1 MDYFNLKAEFEGLLA
16 YTDKST
22 KILAYLKDLL
32 TNYIK
37 MKEQTLN
44 NIKKSFDILLVEVN
58 RPIKTSYEIKF
69 LSSAQKNVREFINI
83 LNVSLANEI
92 NQNNKLQ
99 TDIIQ
104 QVNDY
109 IKFISNKNYAVLND
123 FKKVINKVYSQKSY
137 YEESKNEYIN
147 SGKQVT
153 IFEDKM
159 SQKKKNIDSSISMS
173 ISTSANSLS
182 TEIDPDEET
191 LKMLKT
197 KFIQSEKNYKE
208 ILEDTNTLYTAK
220 NEEYFQIIQKFVE
233 NEESKENFFKIYI
246 EKYNYYL
253 KNTLTI
259 SNTIIEYSA
268 SVLMKITEKNNSD
281 SFKNN
286 LNIFLV
292 NKDTRIDQEK
302 NIDYEIYKAQLCN
315 MINKRRMFLKDD
327 IYNDRFNITL
337 DDIFSNEN
345 KYNKSIFNQEERI
358 IIEQLFLLDDIDN
371 FKFNKFCTK
380 IRNDKE
386 YAKNF
391 IDIILERYTITIGV
405 QIFNENNFLKLEKIL
420 NNILLNNSVQKS
432 LFELNFAVAYISEKT
447 FYQDEKNPFYK
458 IYLCKLLMDN
468 NPIVKTKQFW
478 LKLLKMK
485 ISSTLENKADK
496 ESEKIF
502 NEEKSMEEKKTKESD
517 EKDKLSVS
525 TYSSNYRPS
534 LFEYAG
540 NMVSSFWYGKSN
552 DDKQKDEIRKKEI
565 YHAVYYSK
573 SKEICLKKIT
583 EFSTHFACFCLNS
596 LDVIDIITEITKE
609 YQMIIEDKRIKYLIA
624 KINSNMYSIKNAK
637 FYKGNKDN
645 KDNKDINDNNDI
657 KTNDNKVKYLNKF
670 MNKNYL
676 HGKLG
681 KNNQSL
687 ILLNTMKYLP
697 FKEYIN
703 ILKVNKATY
712 ELISKILYKN
722 ILINVDEVIPEEIYI
737 KNKIPNVW
745 KNPQLRI
752 TIWKIL
758 LKYKKVDYQSLI
770 NNIDETKIEYL
781 NIIKLDTKR
790 MIFSGDKNQ
799 ETIKKS
805 LTNILS
811 SLSIC
816 HPKINYSQ
824 GMNYIAYL
832 LYEICGSEEEGF
844 QLFNCLLTSTAYGDL
859 FFNELSKLNKYFYV
873 FDRLI
878 FIYTPEISSHLKSK
892 DLTARYFASPWF
904 ITLFTNAYKNIK
916 DQNNPKVL
924 IWILDLFII
933 NGWKSIIKIGLCLIK
948 HFETRLLSF
957 DLEELLHF
965 LINDVLKY
973 DFFQNENYDNLRN
986 IYEEL
991 KIENA
996 LIENIEREYDLK
1008 DNQ

>member
-1 MDYFNLKAEFEGLLA
+1 MDYFNFQAEFEGLLA
-16 YTDKST
+16 YTEKTS
-22 KILAYLKDLL
+22 KILTYLKDLL
-32 TNYIK
+32 NNYIK

-44 NIKKSFDILLVEVN
+44 SIKKSFDILLVEVN
-58 RPIKTSYEIKF
+58 KPIKSSYEIKF
-69 LSSAQKNVREFINI
+69 VSGAQKTIKEFINI

-104 QVNDY
+104 QINDY
-109 IKFISNKNYAVLND
+109 IKFISNKNYSVLND
-123 FKKVINKVYSQKSY
+123 FKKLINKVYSQKMY
-137 YEESKNEYIN
+137 YEETKNEYIN

-153 IFEDKM
+153 IFEDKI
-159 SQKKKNIDSSISMS
+159 SQKNKSINSSISINT
-173 ISTSANSLS
+173 ISTE
-182 TEIDPDEET
+182 TDTDEET

-197 KFIQSEKNYKE
+197 KFIQNEKKYKE
-208 ILEDTNTLYTAK
+208 IIEDTNMLYIAK
-220 NEEYFQIIQKFVE
+220 NEEYFKIMSKFIE
-233 NEESKENFFKIYI
+233 NEESKANFFKICV

-259 SNTIIEYSA
+259 SNTIIEYST
-268 SVLMKITEKNNSD
+268 SVLTKLNGKNSND
-281 SFKNN
+281 TFRND

-292 NKDTRIDQEK
+292 KEDTRIDQEK
-302 NIDYEIYKAQLCN
+302 CIDYEIYKAQLCN
-315 MINKRRMFLKDD
+315 MINKNRMFLKED
-327 IYNDRFNITL
+327 NNNNRFNITL
-337 DDIFSNEN
+337 DDIFYSEE
-345 KYNKSIFNQEERI
+345 KLNKSIFNQEERS
-358 IIEQLFLLDDIDN
+358 IIEQIFLLDEIDN
-371 FKFNKFCTK
+371 FKFNRFCTK
-380 IRNDKE
+380 IKNEKD

-391 IDIILERYTITIGV
+391 IDVILERYISTIGV
-405 QIFNENNFLKLEKIL
+405 QIVNENNFLKLEKIL

-447 FYQDEKNPFYK
+447 FYQDEKNPFHK

-478 LKLLKMK
+478 LKLLKLK

-502 NEEKSMEEKKTKESD
+502 KEEKLIEEKKTKENE
-517 EKDKLSVS
+517 EKDKLSMS
-525 TYSSNYRPS
+525 TYTTSSRPS

-540 NMVSSFWYGKSN
+540 SMVSSFWYGKSN

-565 YHAVYYSK
+565 YHAIYYSK

-596 LDVIDIITEITKE
+596 LDVIDIISEITSQ
-609 YQMIIEDKRIKYLIA
+609 YQMTIEEKRIKYLIA

-637 FYKGNKDN
+637 FYKGNKE
-645 KDNKDINDNNDI
+645 INDNNNNN
-657 KTNDNKVKYLNKF
+657 KDNKVKYLNKF

-676 HGKLG
+676 HGNLG

-687 ILLNTMKYLP
+687 ILLNLMKYLP
-697 FKEYIN
+697 FKDYIN
-703 ILKVNKATY
+703 ILKVNKSTY
-712 ELISKILYKN
+712 KLISKILYKN
-722 ILINVDEVIPEEIYI
+722 MLMNVDEIIPEEIYI

-752 TIWKIL
+752 TIWKL
-758 LKYKKVDYQSLI
+758 LLNYKKVDYQNLV
-770 NNIDETKIEYL
+770 NNLDESKIEYL

-790 MIFSGDKNQ
+790 MLLVGDKNQ
-799 ETIKKS
+799 EEIKHS
-805 LTNILS
+805 LENILS
-811 SLSIC
+811 CLSIC

-832 LYEICGSEEEGF
+832 LYALCGSEEEGF

-878 FIYTPEISSHLKSK
+878 YIYTPEIAMHLKNK

-916 DQNNPKVL
+916 DQTNPKVL

-948 HFETRLLSF
+948 HFETRILSC
-957 DLEELLHF
+957 DLEELLRF

-986 IYEEL
+986 IYEKL

-1008 DNQ
+1008 DNNIK

>member
-1 MDYFNLKAEFEGLLA
+1 MDYFNFQAEFEGLLA
-16 YTDKST
+16 YTEKTS
-22 KILAYLKDLL
+22 KILTYLKDLL
-32 TNYIK
+32 NNYIK

-44 NIKKSFDILLVEVN
+44 SIKKSFDILLVEVN
-58 RPIKTSYEIKF
+58 KPIKSSYEIKF
-69 LSSAQKNVREFINI
+69 VSSAQKTIKEFINI

-104 QVNDY
+104 QINDY
-109 IKFISNKNYAVLND
+109 IKFISNKNYSVLND
-123 FKKVINKVYSQKSY
+123 FKKLINKVYAQKMY
-137 YEESKNEYIN
+137 YEEAKNEYIN

-153 IFEDKM
+153 IFEDKI
-159 SQKKKNIDSSISMS
+159 SQKNKSINSSISIS
-173 ISTSANSLS
+173 INTISTE
-182 TEIDPDEET
+182 TDTDEET

-197 KFIQSEKNYKE
+197 KFIQNEKKYRE
-208 ILEDTNTLYTAK
+208 IIEDTNMLYIAK
-220 NEEYFQIIQKFVE
+220 NEEYFKIMSKFIE
-233 NEESKENFFKIYI
+233 NEESKANFFKICV

-268 SVLMKITEKNNSD
+268 SVLTKINGKNNND
-281 SFKNN
+281 TFRND

-292 NKDTRIDQEK
+292 KEDTRIDQEK
-302 NIDYEIYKAQLCN
+302 CIDYEIYKAQLCN
-315 MINKRRMFLKDD
+315 MINKNRMFLKED
-327 IYNDRFNITL
+327 NNNNRFNITL
-337 DDIFSNEN
+337 DDIFYSEE
-345 KYNKSIFNQEERI
+345 KLKKSIFNQEERS
-358 IIEQLFLLDDIDN
+358 IIEQIFLLDEIDN
-371 FKFNKFCTK
+371 FKFNKFCAK
-380 IRNDKE
+380 IKNEKD

-391 IDIILERYTITIGV
+391 IDIILERYISTIGV
-405 QIFNENNFLKLEKIL
+405 QIVNENNFLKLEKIL

-447 FYQDEKNPFYK
+447 FYQDEKNPFHK

-478 LKLLKMK
+478 LKLLKLK

-502 NEEKSMEEKKTKESD
+502 KEEKLIEEKKTKEN
-517 EKDKLSVS
+517 EENDKLSMS
-525 TYSSNYRPS
+525 TYSTSSRPS

-540 NMVSSFWYGKSN
+540 SMVSSFWYGKNN

-565 YHAVYYSK
+565 YHAIYYSK

-596 LDVIDIITEITKE
+596 LDVIDIISEITSQ
-609 YQMIIEDKRIKYLIA
+609 YQMTMEEKRIKYLIA

-637 FYKGNKDN
+637 FYKGNKD
-645 KDNKDINDNNDI
+645 INDNNM
-657 KTNDNKVKYLNKF
+657 DNKVKYLNKF

-676 HGKLG
+676 CGKLG

-687 ILLNTMKYLP
+687 ILLNLMKYLP
-697 FKEYIN
+697 FKDYIN

-712 ELISKILYKN
+712 KLISKILYKN
-722 ILINVDEVIPEEIYI
+722 VLMNVDEIIPEEIYI

-752 TIWKIL
+752 TIWKL
-758 LKYKKVDYQSLI
+758 LLNYKKVDYQNLV
-770 NNIDETKIEYL
+770 NNLDESKIEYL

-790 MIFSGDKNQ
+790 MLFVGDKNQ
-799 ETIKKS
+799 EEIRHS
-805 LTNILS
+805 LQNILS
-811 SLSIC
+811 CLSIC

-832 LYEICGSEEEGF
+832 LYVLCGSEEEGF

-878 FIYTPEISSHLKSK
+878 YIYTPEIAMHLKNK

-916 DQNNPKVL
+916 DQANPKVL

-948 HFETRLLSF
+948 HFETRILSC

-973 DFFQNENYDNLRN
+973 DFFQNDNYDNLRN
-986 IYEEL
+986 IYEKL

-1008 DNQ
+1008 DNNIK

>member
-1 MDYFNLKAEFEGLLA
+1 MDYFNFQAEFEGLLA
-16 YTDKST
+16 YTEKTS
-22 KILAYLKDLL
+22 KILANLKDLL
-32 TNYIK
+32 NNYIK

-44 NIKKSFDILLVEVN
+44 SIKKSFDILLVEVN
-58 RPIKTSYEIKF
+58 KPIKSSYEIKF
-69 LSSAQKNVREFINI
+69 VSGAQKTIKEFINI

-104 QVNDY
+104 QINDY
-109 IKFISNKNYAVLND
+109 IKFISNKNYSVLND
-123 FKKVINKVYSQKSY
+123 FKKLINKVYSQKMY
-137 YEESKNEYIN
+137 YEETKNEYIK

-153 IFEDKM
+153 IFEDKI
-159 SQKKKNIDSSISMS
+159 SQKNKSINSSISINT
-173 ISTSANSLS
+173 ISTE
-182 TEIDPDEET
+182 TDTDEET

-197 KFIQSEKNYKE
+197 KFIQNEKKYKE
-208 ILEDTNTLYTAK
+208 IIEDTNMLYIAK
-220 NEEYFQIIQKFVE
+220 NEEYFKIMSKFIE
-233 NEESKENFFKIYI
+233 NEESKANFFKICV

-259 SNTIIEYSA
+259 SNTIIEYST
-268 SVLMKITEKNNSD
+268 SVLTKLNGKNSND
-281 SFKNN
+281 TFRND

-292 NKDTRIDQEK
+292 KEDTRIDQEK
-302 NIDYEIYKAQLCN
+302 CIDYEIYKAQLCN
-315 MINKRRMFLKDD
+315 MINKNRMFLKED
-327 IYNDRFNITL
+327 NNNNRFNITL
-337 DDIFSNEN
+337 DDIFYSEE
-345 KYNKSIFNQEERI
+345 KLNKSIFNQEERS
-358 IIEQLFLLDDIDN
+358 IIEQIFLLDEIDN
-371 FKFNKFCTK
+371 FKFNRFCTK
-380 IRNDKE
+380 IKNEKD

-391 IDIILERYTITIGV
+391 IDVILERYISTIGV
-405 QIFNENNFLKLEKIL
+405 QIVNENNFLKLEKIL

-432 LFELNFAVAYISEKT
+432 LFELNFTVAYISEKT
-447 FYQDEKNPFYK
+447 FYQDEKNPFHK

-478 LKLLKMK
+478 LKLLKLK

-502 NEEKSMEEKKTKESD
+502 KEEKLIEEKKTKENE
-517 EKDKLSVS
+517 EKDKLSMS
-525 TYSSNYRPS
+525 TYTTSSRPS

-540 NMVSSFWYGKSN
+540 SMVSSFWYGKSN

-565 YHAVYYSK
+565 YHAIYYSK

-596 LDVIDIITEITKE
+596 LDVIDIISEITSQ
-609 YQMIIEDKRIKYLIA
+609 YQMTMEEKRIKYLIA

-637 FYKGNKDN
+637 FYKGNKE
-645 KDNKDINDNNDI
+645 INDNNNNN
-657 KTNDNKVKYLNKF
+657 KDNKVKYLNKF

-687 ILLNTMKYLP
+687 ILLNLMKYLP
-697 FKEYIN
+697 FKDYIN
-703 ILKVNKATY
+703 ILKVNKSTY
-712 ELISKILYKN
+712 KLISKILYKN
-722 ILINVDEVIPEEIYI
+722 MLMNVDEIIPEEIYI

-752 TIWKIL
+752 TIWKL
-758 LKYKKVDYQSLI
+758 LLNYKKVDYQNLV
-770 NNIDETKIEYL
+770 NNLDESKIEYL

-790 MIFSGDKNQ
+790 MLLVGDKNQ
-799 ETIKKS
+799 EEIKHS
-805 LTNILS
+805 LENILS
-811 SLSIC
+811 CLSIC

-832 LYEICGSEEEGF
+832 LYVLCGSEEEGF

-878 FIYTPEISSHLKSK
+878 YIYTPEIAMHLKNK
-892 DLTARYFASPWF
+892 DLTSRYFASPWF

-916 DQNNPKVL
+916 DQTNPKVL

-948 HFETRLLSF
+948 HFETRILSC
-957 DLEELLHF
+957 DLEELLRF

-986 IYEEL
+986 IYEKL

-1008 DNQ
+1008 DNNMK

>member
-1 MDYFNLKAEFEGLLA
+1 
-16 YTDKST
+16 
-22 KILAYLKDLL
+22 
-32 TNYIK
+32 
-37 MKEQTLN
+37 MKN
-44 NIKKSFDILLVEVN
+44 
-58 RPIKTSYEIKF
+58 
-69 LSSAQKNVREFINI
+69 QK
-83 LNVSLANEI
+83 
-92 NQNNKLQ
+92 
-99 TDIIQ
+99 
-104 QVNDY
+104 
-109 IKFISNKNYAVLND
+109 
-123 FKKVINKVYSQKSY
+123 
-137 YEESKNEYIN
+137 
-147 SGKQVT
+147 
-153 IFEDKM
+153 
-159 SQKKKNIDSSISMS
+159 
-173 ISTSANSLS
+173 
-182 TEIDPDEET
+182 
-191 LKMLKT
+191 
-197 KFIQSEKNYKE
+197 
-208 ILEDTNTLYTAK
+208 
-220 NEEYFQIIQKFVE
+220 QI
-233 NEESKENFFKIYI
+233 FFKICV

-268 SVLMKITEKNNSD
+268 SVLTKINGKNNND
-281 SFKNN
+281 TFRND

-292 NKDTRIDQEK
+292 KEDTRIDQEK
-302 NIDYEIYKAQLCN
+302 CIDYEIYKAQLCN
-315 MINKRRMFLKDD
+315 MINKNRMFLKED
-327 IYNDRFNITL
+327 NNNNRFNITL
-337 DDIFSNEN
+337 DDIFYSEE
-345 KYNKSIFNQEERI
+345 KLKKSIFNQEERS
-358 IIEQLFLLDDIDN
+358 IIEQIFLLDEIDN
-371 FKFNKFCTK
+371 FKFNKFCAK
-380 IRNDKE
+380 IKNEKD

-391 IDIILERYTITIGV
+391 IDIILERYISTIGV
-405 QIFNENNFLKLEKIL
+405 QIVNENNFLKLEKIL

-447 FYQDEKNPFYK
+447 FYQDEKNPFHK

-478 LKLLKMK
+478 LKLLKLK
-485 ISSTLENKADK
+485 ISFTLENKADK

-502 NEEKSMEEKKTKESD
+502 KEEKLIEEKKTKEN
-517 EKDKLSVS
+517 EENDKLSMS
-525 TYSSNYRPS
+525 TYSTSSRPS

-540 NMVSSFWYGKSN
+540 SMVSSFWYGKNN

-565 YHAVYYSK
+565 YHAIYYSK

-596 LDVIDIITEITKE
+596 LDVIDIISEITSQ
-609 YQMIIEDKRIKYLIA
+609 YQMTMEEKRIKYLIA

-637 FYKGNKDN
+637 FYKGNKD
-645 KDNKDINDNNDI
+645 INDNNM
-657 KTNDNKVKYLNKF
+657 DNKVKYLNKF

-676 HGKLG
+676 CGKLG

-687 ILLNTMKYLP
+687 ILLNLMKYLP
-697 FKEYIN
+697 FKDYIN

-712 ELISKILYKN
+712 KLISKILCKN
-722 ILINVDEVIPEEIYI
+722 VLMNVDEIIPEEIYI

-752 TIWKIL
+752 TIWKL
-758 LKYKKVDYQSLI
+758 LLNYKKVDYQNLV
-770 NNIDETKIEYL
+770 NNLDESKIEYL

-790 MIFSGDKNQ
+790 MLFVGDKNL
-799 ETIKKS
+799 EEIKHS
-805 LTNILS
+805 LQNILS
-811 SLSIC
+811 CLSIC

-832 LYEICGSEEEGF
+832 LYVLCGSEEEGF

-878 FIYTPEISSHLKSK
+878 YIYTPEIAMHLKNK

-916 DQNNPKVL
+916 DQANPKVL

-948 HFETRLLSF
+948 HFETRILSC

-973 DFFQNENYDNLRN
+973 DFFQNDNYDNLRN
-986 IYEEL
+986 IYEKL

-1008 DNQ
+1008 DNNIK

>member
-1 MDYFNLKAEFEGLLA
+1 MDYFNFQAEFEGLLA
-16 YTDKST
+16 YTEKTS
-22 KILAYLKDLL
+22 KILTYLKDLL
-32 TNYIK
+32 NNYIK

-44 NIKKSFDILLVEVN
+44 SIKKSFDILLVEVN
-58 RPIKTSYEIKF
+58 KPIKSSYEIKF
-69 LSSAQKNVREFINI
+69 VSSAQKTIKEFINI

-104 QVNDY
+104 QINDY
-109 IKFISNKNYAVLND
+109 IKFISNKNYSVLND
-123 FKKVINKVYSQKSY
+123 FKKLINKVYAQKMY
-137 YEESKNEYIN
+137 YEEAKNEYIN

-153 IFEDKM
+153 IFEDKI
-159 SQKKKNIDSSISMS
+159 SQKNKSINSSISIS
-173 ISTSANSLS
+173 INTISTE
-182 TEIDPDEET
+182 TDTDEET

-197 KFIQSEKNYKE
+197 KFIQNEKKYRE
-208 ILEDTNTLYTAK
+208 IIEDTNMLYIAK
-220 NEEYFQIIQKFVE
+220 NEEYFKIMSKFIE
-233 NEESKENFFKIYI
+233 NEESKANFFKICV

-268 SVLMKITEKNNSD
+268 SVLTKINGKNNND
-281 SFKNN
+281 TFRND

-292 NKDTRIDQEK
+292 KEDTRIDQEK
-302 NIDYEIYKAQLCN
+302 CIDYEIYKAQLCN
-315 MINKRRMFLKDD
+315 MINKNRMFLKED
-327 IYNDRFNITL
+327 NNNNRFNITL
-337 DDIFSNEN
+337 DDIFYSEE
-345 KYNKSIFNQEERI
+345 KLKKSIFNQEERS
-358 IIEQLFLLDDIDN
+358 IIEQIFLLDEIDN
-371 FKFNKFCTK
+371 FKFNKFCAK
-380 IRNDKE
+380 IKNEKD

-391 IDIILERYTITIGV
+391 IDIILERYISTIGV
-405 QIFNENNFLKLEKIL
+405 QIVNENNFLKLEKIL

-447 FYQDEKNPFYK
+447 FYQDEKNPFHK

-478 LKLLKMK
+478 LKLLKLK

-502 NEEKSMEEKKTKESD
+502 KEEKLIEEKKTKEN
-517 EKDKLSVS
+517 EENDKLSMS
-525 TYSSNYRPS
+525 TYTTSSRPS

-540 NMVSSFWYGKSN
+540 SMVSSFWYGKNN

-565 YHAVYYSK
+565 YHAIYYSK

-596 LDVIDIITEITKE
+596 LDVIDIISEITSQ
-609 YQMIIEDKRIKYLIA
+609 YQMTMEEKRIKYLIA

-637 FYKGNKDN
+637 FYKGNKD
-645 KDNKDINDNNDI
+645 INDNNM
-657 KTNDNKVKYLNKF
+657 DNKVKYLNKF

-676 HGKLG
+676 CGKLG

-687 ILLNTMKYLP
+687 ILLNLMKYLP
-697 FKEYIN
+697 FKDYIN

-712 ELISKILYKN
+712 KLISKILYKN
-722 ILINVDEVIPEEIYI
+722 VLMNVDEIIPEEIYI

-752 TIWKIL
+752 TIWKL
-758 LKYKKVDYQSLI
+758 LLNYKKVDYQNLV
-770 NNIDETKIEYL
+770 NNLDESKIEYL

-790 MIFSGDKNQ
+790 MLFVGDKNQ
-799 ETIKKS
+799 EEIRHS
-805 LTNILS
+805 LQNILS
-811 SLSIC
+811 CLSIC

-832 LYEICGSEEEGF
+832 LYVLCGSEEEGF

-878 FIYTPEISSHLKSK
+878 YIYTPEIAMHLKNK

-916 DQNNPKVL
+916 DQANPKVL

-948 HFETRLLSF
+948 HFETRILSC

-973 DFFQNENYDNLRN
+973 DFFQNDNYDNLRN
-986 IYEEL
+986 IYEKL

-1008 DNQ
+1008 DNNIK

>member
-1 MDYFNLKAEFEGLLA
+1 M
-16 YTDKST
+16 
-22 KILAYLKDLL
+22 
-32 TNYIK
+32 
-37 MKEQTLN
+37 
-44 NIKKSFDILLVEVN
+44 
-58 RPIKTSYEIKF
+58 
-69 LSSAQKNVREFINI
+69 
-83 LNVSLANEI
+83 
-92 NQNNKLQ
+92 
-99 TDIIQ
+99 
-104 QVNDY
+104 
-109 IKFISNKNYAVLND
+109 
-123 FKKVINKVYSQKSY
+123 Y
-137 YEESKNEYIN
+137 YEEAKNEYIN

-153 IFEDKM
+153 IFEDKI
-159 SQKKKNIDSSISMS
+159 SQKNKSINSSISIS
-173 ISTSANSLS
+173 INTISTE
-182 TEIDPDEET
+182 TDTDEET

-197 KFIQSEKNYKE
+197 KFIQNEKKYRE
-208 ILEDTNTLYTAK
+208 IIEDTNMLYIAK
-220 NEEYFQIIQKFVE
+220 NEEYFKIMSKFIE
-233 NEESKENFFKIYI
+233 NEESKANFFKICV

-268 SVLMKITEKNNSD
+268 SVLTKINGKNNND
-281 SFKNN
+281 TFRND

-292 NKDTRIDQEK
+292 KEDTRIDQEK
-302 NIDYEIYKAQLCN
+302 CIDYEIYKAQLCN
-315 MINKRRMFLKDD
+315 MINKNRMFLKED
-327 IYNDRFNITL
+327 NNNNRFNITL
-337 DDIFSNEN
+337 DDIFYSEE
-345 KYNKSIFNQEERI
+345 KLKKSIFNQEERS
-358 IIEQLFLLDDIDN
+358 IIEQIFLLDEIDN
-371 FKFNKFCTK
+371 FKFNKFCAK
-380 IRNDKE
+380 IKNEKD

-391 IDIILERYTITIGV
+391 IDIILERYISTIGV
-405 QIFNENNFLKLEKIL
+405 QIVNENNFLKLEKIL

-447 FYQDEKNPFYK
+447 FYQDEKNPFHK

-478 LKLLKMK
+478 LKLLKLK
-485 ISSTLENKADK
+485 ISFTLENKADK

-502 NEEKSMEEKKTKESD
+502 KEEKLIEEKKTKEN
-517 EKDKLSVS
+517 EENDKLSMS
-525 TYSSNYRPS
+525 TYSTSSRPS

-540 NMVSSFWYGKSN
+540 SMVSSFWYGKNN

-565 YHAVYYSK
+565 YHAIYYSK

-596 LDVIDIITEITKE
+596 LDVIDIISEITSQ
-609 YQMIIEDKRIKYLIA
+609 YQMTMEEKRIKYLIA

-637 FYKGNKDN
+637 FYKGNKD
-645 KDNKDINDNNDI
+645 INDNNM
-657 KTNDNKVKYLNKF
+657 DNKVKYLNKF

-676 HGKLG
+676 CGKLG

-687 ILLNTMKYLP
+687 ILLNLMKYLP
-697 FKEYIN
+697 FKDYIN

-712 ELISKILYKN
+712 KLISKILCKN
-722 ILINVDEVIPEEIYI
+722 VLMNVDEIIPEEIYI

-752 TIWKIL
+752 TIWKL
-758 LKYKKVDYQSLI
+758 LLNYKKVDYQNLV
-770 NNIDETKIEYL
+770 NNLDESKIEYL

-790 MIFSGDKNQ
+790 MLFVGDKNL
-799 ETIKKS
+799 EEIKHS
-805 LTNILS
+805 LQNILS
-811 SLSIC
+811 CLSIC

-832 LYEICGSEEEGF
+832 LYVLCGSEEEGF

-878 FIYTPEISSHLKSK
+878 YIYTPEIAMHLKNK

-916 DQNNPKVL
+916 DQANPKVL

-948 HFETRLLSF
+948 HFETRILSC

-973 DFFQNENYDNLRN
+973 DFFQNDNYDNLRN
-986 IYEEL
+986 IYEKL

-1008 DNQ
+1008 DNNIK

>member
-1 MDYFNLKAEFEGLLA
+1 MDYFNFQAEFEGLLA
-16 YTDKST
+16 YTEKTS
-22 KILAYLKDLL
+22 KILTYLKDLL
-32 TNYIK
+32 NNYIK

-44 NIKKSFDILLVEVN
+44 SIKKSFDILLVEVN
-58 RPIKTSYEIKF
+58 KPIKSSYEIKF
-69 LSSAQKNVREFINI
+69 VSGAQKTIKEFINI

-104 QVNDY
+104 QINDY
-109 IKFISNKNYAVLND
+109 IKFISNKNYSVLND
-123 FKKVINKVYSQKSY
+123 FKKLINKVYSQKMY
-137 YEESKNEYIN
+137 YEETKNEYIN

-153 IFEDKM
+153 IFEDKI
-159 SQKKKNIDSSISMS
+159 SQKNKSINSSISINT
-173 ISTSANSLS
+173 ISTE
-182 TEIDPDEET
+182 TDTDEET

-197 KFIQSEKNYKE
+197 KFIQNEKKYKE
-208 ILEDTNTLYTAK
+208 IIEDTNMLYIAK
-220 NEEYFQIIQKFVE
+220 NEEYFKIMSKFIE
-233 NEESKENFFKIYI
+233 NEESKANFFKICV

-259 SNTIIEYSA
+259 SNTIIEYST
-268 SVLMKITEKNNSD
+268 SVLTKLNGKNSND
-281 SFKNN
+281 IFRND

-292 NKDTRIDQEK
+292 KEDTRIGQEK
-302 NIDYEIYKAQLCN
+302 CIDYEIYKAQLCN
-315 MINKRRMFLKDD
+315 MINKNRMFLKED
-327 IYNDRFNITL
+327 NNNNRFNITL
-337 DDIFSNEN
+337 DDIFYSEE
-345 KYNKSIFNQEERI
+345 KLNKSIFNQEERS
-358 IIEQLFLLDDIDN
+358 IIEQIFLLDEIDN
-371 FKFNKFCTK
+371 FKFNRFCTK
-380 IRNDKE
+380 IKNEKD

-391 IDIILERYTITIGV
+391 IDVILERYISTIGV
-405 QIFNENNFLKLEKIL
+405 QIVNENNFLKLEKIL

-447 FYQDEKNPFYK
+447 FYQDEKNPFHK

-478 LKLLKMK
+478 LKLLKLK

-502 NEEKSMEEKKTKESD
+502 KEEKLIEEKKTKDNE
-517 EKDKLSVS
+517 ENDKLSMS
-525 TYSSNYRPS
+525 TYTTSSRPS

-540 NMVSSFWYGKSN
+540 SMVSSFWYGKSN

-565 YHAVYYSK
+565 YHAIYYSK

-596 LDVIDIITEITKE
+596 LDVIDIISEITSQ
-609 YQMIIEDKRIKYLIA
+609 YQMTIEEKRIKYLIA

-637 FYKGNKDN
+637 FYKGNKE
-645 KDNKDINDNNDI
+645 INDNNNNN
-657 KTNDNKVKYLNKF
+657 KDNKVKYLNKF

-687 ILLNTMKYLP
+687 ILLNLMKYLP
-697 FKEYIN
+697 FKDYIN
-703 ILKVNKATY
+703 ILKVNKSTY
-712 ELISKILYKN
+712 KLISKILYKN
-722 ILINVDEVIPEEIYI
+722 MLMNVDEIIPEEIYI

-752 TIWKIL
+752 TIWKL
-758 LKYKKVDYQSLI
+758 LLNYKKVDYQNLV
-770 NNIDETKIEYL
+770 NNLDESKIEYL

-790 MIFSGDKNQ
+790 MLLVGDKNQ
-799 ETIKKS
+799 EEIKHS
-805 LTNILS
+805 LENILS
-811 SLSIC
+811 CLSIC

-832 LYEICGSEEEGF
+832 LYALCGSEEEGF

-878 FIYTPEISSHLKSK
+878 YIYTPEIAMHLKNK

-916 DQNNPKVL
+916 DQTNPKVL

-948 HFETRLLSF
+948 HFETRILSC
-957 DLEELLHF
+957 DLEELLRF

-986 IYEEL
+986 IYEKL

-1008 DNQ
+1008 DNNIK

>member
-1 MDYFNLKAEFEGLLA
+1 MDYFNFQAEFEGLLT
-16 YTDKST
+16 YTEKTS
-22 KILAYLKDLL
+22 KILTYLKDLL
-32 TNYIK
+32 NNYIK

-44 NIKKSFDILLVEVN
+44 SIKKSFDILLVEVN
-58 RPIKTSYEIKF
+58 KPIKSSYEIKF
-69 LSSAQKNVREFINI
+69 VSGAQKTIKEFINI

-104 QVNDY
+104 QINDY
-109 IKFISNKNYAVLND
+109 IKFISNKNYSVLND
-123 FKKVINKVYSQKSY
+123 FKKLINKVYSQKMY
-137 YEESKNEYIN
+137 YEETKNEYIN

-153 IFEDKM
+153 IFEDKI
-159 SQKKKNIDSSISMS
+159 SQKNKSINSSISINT
-173 ISTSANSLS
+173 ISTE
-182 TEIDPDEET
+182 TDTDEET

-197 KFIQSEKNYKE
+197 KFIQNEKKYNE
-208 ILEDTNTLYTAK
+208 IIEDTNMLYIAK
-220 NEEYFQIIQKFVE
+220 NEEYFKIMSKFIE
-233 NEESKENFFKIYI
+233 NEESKANFFKICV

-259 SNTIIEYSA
+259 SNTIIEYST
-268 SVLMKITEKNNSD
+268 SVLTKLNGKNSND
-281 SFKNN
+281 TFRND

-292 NKDTRIDQEK
+292 KEDTRIDQEK
-302 NIDYEIYKAQLCN
+302 CIDYEIYKAQLCN
-315 MINKRRMFLKDD
+315 MINKNRMFLKED
-327 IYNDRFNITL
+327 NNNNRFNITL
-337 DDIFSNEN
+337 DDIFYSEE
-345 KYNKSIFNQEERI
+345 KLNKSIFNQEERS
-358 IIEQLFLLDDIDN
+358 IIEQIFLLDEIDN
-371 FKFNKFCTK
+371 FKFNRFCTK
-380 IRNDKE
+380 IKNEKD

-391 IDIILERYTITIGV
+391 IDVILERYISTIGV
-405 QIFNENNFLKLEKIL
+405 QIVNENNFLKLEKIL

-447 FYQDEKNPFYK
+447 FYQDEKNPFHK

-478 LKLLKMK
+478 LKLLKLK

-502 NEEKSMEEKKTKESD
+502 KEEKLIEEKKTKDNE
-517 EKDKLSVS
+517 ENDKLSMS
-525 TYSSNYRPS
+525 TYTTSSRPS

-540 NMVSSFWYGKSN
+540 SMVSSFWYGKSN

-565 YHAVYYSK
+565 YHAIYYSK

-596 LDVIDIITEITKE
+596 LDVIDIISEITSQ
-609 YQMIIEDKRIKYLIA
+609 YQMTIEEKRIKYLIA

-637 FYKGNKDN
+637 FYKGNKE
-645 KDNKDINDNNDI
+645 INDNNN
-657 KTNDNKVKYLNKF
+657 KDNKVKYLNKF

-687 ILLNTMKYLP
+687 ILLNLMKYLP
-697 FKEYIN
+697 FKDYIN

-712 ELISKILYKN
+712 KLISKILYKN
-722 ILINVDEVIPEEIYI
+722 MLMNVDEIIPEEIYI

-752 TIWKIL
+752 TIWKL
-758 LKYKKVDYQSLI
+758 LLNYKKVDYQNLV
-770 NNIDETKIEYL
+770 NNLDESKIEYL

-790 MIFSGDKNQ
+790 MLLVGDKNQ
-799 ETIKKS
+799 EEIKHS
-805 LTNILS
+805 LENILS
-811 SLSIC
+811 CLSIC

-832 LYEICGSEEEGF
+832 LYALCGSEEEGF

-878 FIYTPEISSHLKSK
+878 YIYTPEIAMHLKNK

-916 DQNNPKVL
+916 DQTNPKVL

-948 HFETRLLSF
+948 HFETRILSC
-957 DLEELLHF
+957 DLEELLRF

-986 IYEEL
+986 IYEKL

-1008 DNQ
+1008 DNNMK